1 MYLFRLPLAAN
12 QRIASL
18 LLLVLVLVLVL
29 VFRLVLL
36 VVAITCLGW
45 TVDNPQARIV
55 RTATVLMVIVSMV
68 NMLSIV
74 DNLDMVSK
82 LSMAKVN

>member
-18 LLLVLVLVLVL
+18 LLLVLVLVL
-29 VFRLVLL
+29 RLVLM
-36 VVAITCLGW
+36 VVAIICLGW
-45 TVDNPQARIV
+45 TVDNPQARIA
-55 RTATVLMVIVSMV
+55 RTATVLMVIV

>member
-18 LLLVLVLVLVL
+18 LVLVL
-29 VFRLVLL
+29 RLVLM

-45 TVDNPQARIV
+45 TVDNPQARIA
-55 RTATVLMVIVSMV
+55 RAATVLMVIVSMV

-82 LSMAKVN
+82 LSMAEVN